1 MNINFNELLKIG
13 QEKEQEARTL
23 IKCIY
28 NLDTIEICNDE
39 KFDFMTSDNSTY
51 EVKFDRK
58 AEITGNFFIEY
69 ETFYCNIPKLKPSGI
84 STTQAKNYILV
95 YNKMGALFFVLLE
108 TSKLKEL
115 IRNKNYKVGECFNMK
130 NNSSSKGYIIP
141 VSDVEKVSTVYIKTD
156 EETYYKI

>member
-1 MNINFNELLKIG
+1 
-13 QEKEQEARTL
+13 
-23 IKCIY
+23 
-28 NLDTIEICNDE
+28 
-39 KFDFMTSDNSTY
+39 
-51 EVKFDRK
+51 
-58 AEITGNFFIEY
+58 
-69 ETFYCNIPKLKPSGI
+69 
-84 STTQAKNYILV
+84 
-95 YNKMGALFFVLLE
+95 MGALFFVLLE